1 MARIAPTRE
10 TLIALFAKSGNVCA
24 FPGCTHEL
32 VTSRN
37 IFVGQICH
45 VEAANPDGQRF
56 NPNSTDEQRRS
67 FENLLLL
74 CYRHHKETD
83 DVAAYDANALRTI
96 KHQHESKH
104 GEKPFKV
111 NESFLHR
118 LESEMQLYW
127 SEIASAN
134 SELHVALEFAV
145 SLNVGFPATKQFAE
159 IGAAVDRI
167 AELLGYFAEGDAS
180 LNDELRRHLK
190 SLGYD
195 LAAFD
200 AVPYFENP
208 FFNRNWE
215 MHALAANNAHT
226 DLVVAVKQA
235 EVRFLEEYA
244 KTHPNECDALAAL
257 ESAKNELHVM
267 AVSAGYAD

>member
-1 MARIAPTRE
+1 MARIAPARE
-10 TLIALFAKSGNVCA
+10 TLIALFAKSGNLCA

-37 IFVGQICH
+37 IFVGQVCH
-45 VEAANPDGQRF
+45 IEAANPGGQRF

-67 FENLLLL
+67 FGNLLLL

-83 DVAAYDANALRTI
+83 DVNIYDSNALFTI
-96 KHQHESKH
+96 KRQHESMH
-104 GEKPFKV
+104 GEKPFKI

-118 LESEMQLYW
+118 LEAEMHAYW
-127 SEIASAN
+127 NEIAIAN
-134 SELHVALEFAV
+134 AESHVAPDFAV
-145 SLNVGFPATKQFAE
+145 RLNVGLPANRQFAE
-159 IGAAVDRI
+159 IGVAVDRI
-167 AELLGYFAEGDAS
+167 AELLSYLAKIDTA
-180 LNDELRRHLK
+180 LNNEIRSHLN

-195 LAAFD
+195 LTAFD
-200 AVPYFENP
+200 SVPYFKNP

-215 MHALAANNAHT
+215 IHALAVNNAYT

-244 KTHPNECDALAAL
+244 KTHPNEGDALASL
-257 ESAKNELHVM
+257 EIAKKELHVM
-267 AVSAGYAD
+267 AVSVGYAD

>member
-45 VEAANPDGQRF
+45 IEAANPGGQRF
-56 NPNSTDEQRRS
+56 NSSSTDEQRRS

-83 DVAAYDANALRTI
+83 NIAAYDANALHAI
-96 KHQHESKH
+96 KHQHESQH

-118 LESEMQLYW
+118 LESEMQSYW
-127 SEIASAN
+127 DEIAIAN
-134 SELHVALEFAV
+134 TELHVVPEFAV
-145 SLNVGFPATKQFAE
+145 RLHVGLSATQQFVE
-159 IGAAVDRI
+159 IDAAVDRL
-167 AELLGYFAEGDAS
+167 AELLGYFAETDAS
-180 LNDELRRHLK
+180 LNDEIRLHLK

-200 AVPYFENP
+200 EVPYFKNP
-208 FFNRNWE
+208 FFHRNWE
-215 MHALAANNAHT
+215 MHALVANNAHT
-226 DLVVAVKQA
+226 DLVVAIKQA
-235 EVRFLEEYA
+235 EVRFLEEYV
-244 KTHPNECDALAAL
+244 KTHPNESDALVTLEAA
-257 ESAKNELHVM
+257 KKELHVM

>member
-1 MARIAPTRE
+1 MARIAPKRE

-32 VTSRN
+32 VTARN
-37 IFVGQICH
+37 IFVGQVCH
-45 VEAANPDGQRF
+45 IEAANPGGQRF

-83 DVAAYDANALRTI
+83 DVNTYDANSLRAI
-96 KHQHESKH
+96 KHQHESVH
-104 GEKPFKV
+104 GEKPFKI

-118 LESEMQLYW
+118 LEAEMEAYW
-127 SEIASAN
+127 NEIEVAN
-134 SELHVALEFAV
+134 AENHVAPEFAV
-145 SLNVGFPATKQFAE
+145 RFNIGLPAAKQFVE
-159 IGAAVDRI
+159 ISAAVERI
-167 AELLGYFAEGDAS
+167 AELLSHFAKTDS
-180 LNDELRRHLK
+180 MLNNEIRQHLK

-200 AVPYFENP
+200 SVPYFKNP
-208 FFNRNWE
+208 FFHRNWE

-235 EVRFLEEYA
+235 EVRFLEEYV
-244 KTHPNECDALAAL
+244 KTHPNEDVALAAL
-257 ESAKNELHVM
+257 ESAKQELYVM
-267 AVSAGYAD
+267 AASAGYVD